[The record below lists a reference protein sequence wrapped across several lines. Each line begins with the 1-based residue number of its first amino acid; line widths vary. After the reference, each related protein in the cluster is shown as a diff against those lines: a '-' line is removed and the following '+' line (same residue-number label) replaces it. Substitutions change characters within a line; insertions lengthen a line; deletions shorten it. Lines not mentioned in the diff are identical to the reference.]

1 MVETRPCYLLYLMI
15 GEAKKNKSGTAIPC
29 QKTTD
34 LSNEH
39 TYHQVHVY
47 VQQFN
52 VTDNII
58 SF

>member
-47 VQQFN
+47 V
-52 VTDNII
+52 
-58 SF
+58 